1 MVQIQE
7 LLKHIVKNLVEN
19 SDVVTV
25 SVRQEGNKRLAEIRV
40 DSADF
45 GRVIGKEGRTFKA
58 IQALGAA
65 FDPQLQERN
74 ITLDTTA

>member
-1 MVQIQE
+1 MVHTQE
-7 LLKHIVKNLVEN
+7 LLKHVVKNLVEKPEA
-19 SDVVTV
+19 VIV
-25 SVRQEGNKRLAEIRV
+25 SVRQEGNKHFAEIRV
-40 DSADF
+40 DSTDF

-74 ITLDTTA
+74 VTLDTTA